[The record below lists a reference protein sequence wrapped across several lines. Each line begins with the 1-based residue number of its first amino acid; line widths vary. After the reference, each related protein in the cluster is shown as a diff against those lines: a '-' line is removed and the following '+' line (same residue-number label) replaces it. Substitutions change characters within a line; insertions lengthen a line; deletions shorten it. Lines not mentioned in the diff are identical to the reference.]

1 MEEMSSGRLSEAIA
15 FQIAELILSG
25 QIESGTKLRQ
35 EELAKMLEVSRIP
48 VREALQLLETQGLA
62 KRLVTRH
69 IVTADLDDVHVRET
83 YAMIAAMEKNA
94 IDAMVSERGLAVL
107 QEYEGIRPDME
118 IHRMII
124 QRTAN
129 LYVQTLLTNAVNYY
143 VQFAE
148 KRKPQSTY
156 TMHNVL
162 QKWATEGESLLNE
175 HYRIL
180 AETII
185 AERKK
190 NYESA

>member
-1 MEEMSSGRLSEAIA
+1 MEQMSSGRLSEAIA

-83 YAMIAAMEKNA
+83 YAMIAAME
-94 IDAMVSERGLAVL
+94 RGVAAL

-148 KRKPQSTY
+148 KKKPQSTY

-175 HYRIL
+175 HYLIL
-180 AETII
+180 AETVI

>member
-1 MEEMSSGRLSEAIA
+1 MEQMSSGRLSEAIA

-94 IDAMVSERGLAVL
+94 IDAMVSERGVAAL
-107 QEYEGIRPDME
+107 QEFTG
-118 IHRMII
+118 
-124 QRTAN
+124 
-129 LYVQTLLTNAVNYY
+129 
-143 VQFAE
+143 
-148 KRKPQSTY
+148 
-156 TMHNVL
+156 
-162 QKWATEGESLLNE
+162 
-175 HYRIL
+175 
-180 AETII
+180 
-185 AERKK
+185 
-190 NYESA
+190 

>member
-1 MEEMSSGRLSEAIA
+1 MEQMSSGRLSEAIA

-83 YAMIAAMEKNA
+83 YAMIAAMNA
-94 IDAMVSERGLAVL
+94 VDAMVSERGLAVL

>member
-1 MEEMSSGRLSEAIA
+1 MEQMSSGRLSEAIA

-94 IDAMVSERGLAVL
+94 IDAMVSERGVAAL

-129 LYVQTLLTNAVNYY
+129 LYV
-143 VQFAE
+143 
-148 KRKPQSTY
+148 
-156 TMHNVL
+156 
-162 QKWATEGESLLNE
+162 
-175 HYRIL
+175 
-180 AETII
+180 
-185 AERKK
+185 
-190 NYESA
+190 

>member
-1 MEEMSSGRLSEAIA
+1 MEQMSSGRLSEAIA

-94 IDAMVSERGLAVL
+94 DDHSKDCQSVCTDAFDQCCKLLCTVCRKKEATKYLYNA
-107 QEYEGIRPDME
+107 
-118 IHRMII
+118 
-124 QRTAN
+124 QR
-129 LYVQTLLTNAVNYY
+129 
-143 VQFAE
+143 
-148 KRKPQSTY
+148 
-156 TMHNVL
+156 
-162 QKWATEGESLLNE
+162 
-175 HYRIL
+175 
-180 AETII
+180 I
-185 AERKK
+185 AEVGYGRR
-190 NYESA
+190 ESVE

>member
-1 MEEMSSGRLSEAIA
+1 MEQMSSGRLSEAIA

-129 LYVQTLLTNAVNYY
+129 LYVQTLLTNAVNY
-143 VQFAE
+143 
-148 KRKPQSTY
+148 
-156 TMHNVL
+156 
-162 QKWATEGESLLNE
+162 
-175 HYRIL
+175 
-180 AETII
+180 
-185 AERKK
+185 
-190 NYESA
+190 